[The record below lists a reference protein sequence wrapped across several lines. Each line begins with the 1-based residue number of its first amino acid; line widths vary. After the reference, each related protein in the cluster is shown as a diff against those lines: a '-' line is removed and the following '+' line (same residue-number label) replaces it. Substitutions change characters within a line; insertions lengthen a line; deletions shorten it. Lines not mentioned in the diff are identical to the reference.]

1 MTPQSGFV
9 PTDGLKVSGEIG
21 WHAHGSGDLKDTD
34 IDLAIIIES
43 TAAIDPSY
51 TTMVLWGI
59 SMGNEGVAS
68 TGIEYEVGYFG
79 YERGTLTDVKA
90 WDL

>member
-51 TTMVLWGI
+51 TTMVLWG
-59 SMGNEGVAS
+59 MPMNANGFVNDVKV
-68 TGIEYEVGYFG
+68 YEVG
-79 YERGTLTDVKA
+79 
-90 WDL
+90 